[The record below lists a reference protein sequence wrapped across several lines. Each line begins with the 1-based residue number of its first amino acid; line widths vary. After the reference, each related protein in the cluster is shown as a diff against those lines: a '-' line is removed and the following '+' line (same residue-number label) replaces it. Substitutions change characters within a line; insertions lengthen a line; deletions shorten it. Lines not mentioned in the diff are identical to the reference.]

1 VFSLRETPIAV
12 RRTLHG
18 IAIAVLLISTI
29 IVLAYGNYFLLGDLQ
44 KPNNDDVKYVRSA
57 QILLE
62 QGTLAYNS
70 GTSPTLF
77 IMPGIVLILS
87 GFIWLFGQDGGMIAF
102 RLFQCLQQAASI
114 YLVFFIVRY
123 MFNQRAAIIACI
135 ISALYWPDYFSSG
148 EILTE
153 TTFKT
158 IVLLLIC
165 TTIAAVERR
174 RWGMYAAIGAL
185 VAAAAYFKPH
195 ASLYPAILVLLWLK
209 RKYTW
214 KEMVQFGIVMAGTYI
229 VLLLPWWIR
238 NLITF
243 DRFVLFTNSAG
254 SPFLLGT
261 RIHGALPPAGFFE
274 AHPEYSPDT
283 VFQGSD
289 STAIHKGLDIIRY
302 GFTHEPLRYS
312 YWFTLGKMAE
322 LYLNPYY
329 WRPVWPIGRDAMK
342 WIQQALVIVSL
353 VGLVWAMIRR
363 PLVRQLPVLLTLLYF
378 TVIYLPFV
386 AFSRYGYPNMVLITL
401 FAAFLLE
408 RIYTFISNR
417 LSKWRAAHGR
427 QHSLHK
433 GETV

>member
-1 VFSLRETPIAV
+1 MFTLKDTPIAM

-18 IAIAVLLISTI
+18 IAIAVLLISAI

-87 GFIWLFGQDGGMIAF
+87 GFMWLFGHDGGMIAF

-123 MFNQRAAIIACI
+123 MFNQRAAIIACV

-165 TTIAAVERR
+165 ATIAAIERR
-174 RWGMYAAIGAL
+174 RWGMYAVVGVL

-195 ASLYPAILVLLWLK
+195 ASLYPAIFLLLWLK
-209 RKYTW
+209 RKYTF
-214 KEMVQFGIVMAGTYI
+214 KQMVQFGAVMAGAYI

-261 RIHGALPPAGFFE
+261 RILGAMPPAGFFE
-274 AHPEYSPDT
+274 AHPEYSPET

-342 WIQQALVIVSL
+342 WIQQALVTVSL

-363 PLVRQLPVLLTLLYF
+363 PIERQLPVLLTLLYF
-378 TVIYLPFV
+378 TAIYLPFV

-401 FAAFLLE
+401 FAAFLIE
-408 RIYTFISNR
+408 RIYTFVSSRLRNR
-417 LSKWRAAHGR
+417 QAANGR
-427 QHSLHK
+427 QQSLHK